1 MINLVKGTSPEDPG
15 TYSFRLNLTQLFP
28 GAAARTFE
36 TALYVFE
43 RYILGW
49 DPKKKRPLRFVA
61 SYMFVVIICAMYRLG
76 KRFYNIYRC
85 LTNWVNVYKSYIDV
99 ILSYLGVYPIG

>member
-49 DPKKKRPLRFVA
+49 DPKKKRPLRFV
-61 SYMFVVIICAMYRLG
+61 YDLYVCNDHMCHVQTG
-76 KRFYNIYRC
+76 
-85 LTNWVNVYKSYIDV
+85 
-99 ILSYLGVYPIG
+99 